1 MFSNN
6 IVISLKPVFSMTE
19 YSITPSLILSVYN
32 LNKCDMG
39 LTVQYFFQLDI
50 HFAVSVF
57 TFPTRNPS
65 DNIDT
70 PNINLWPL
78 TFLSWYRHF
87 SKKWQGFKLVLW
99 TQSPSLSE
107 MSTLTY
113 SWVSCIVVKN
123 TESSEILRTRLDES

>member
-19 YSITPSLILSVYN
+19 YSIIPSLILSVYN

-50 HFAVSVF
+50 HLTVSIF

-70 PNINLWPL
+70 PNINL
-78 TFLSWYRHF
+78 
-87 SKKWQGFKLVLW
+87 
-99 TQSPSLSE
+99 
-107 MSTLTY
+107 
-113 SWVSCIVVKN
+113 
-123 TESSEILRTRLDES
+123 